1 MALSMG
7 ISRNKDNTA
16 CAVLEVQGHKFYVP
30 QISMS
35 YVRPQWGFLGGKT
48 MFDMFSQ
55 SEAQLIDADTVKLSH
70 PEWDADLV
78 LSAKD
83 GTRVVDSFG
92 SGTFYSTFRGMQVR
106 VFKSVKDGEWDTDD
120 SHENW

>member
-1 MALSMG
+1 MLSMA

-35 YVRPQWGFLGGKT
+35 YIRPQWGFLGGKT
-48 MFDMFSQ
+48 MFDMFK
-55 SEAQLIDADTVKLSH
+55 EADAELVDSNTVKLSH

-78 LSAKD
+78 LSVKD
-83 GTRVVDSFG
+83 KYRVVESFG
-92 SGTFYSTFRGMQVR
+92 SGTLYFTFRGMKIK
-106 VFKSVKDGEWDTDD
+106 VFKSVVDGEWDADD
-120 SHENW
+120 THESW